1 MKATQ
6 YWTDAQKAH
15 RYIEFCAHSQR
26 RALSIDERNAAVRKY
41 IYVIK
46 EKLNCTAE
54 NSRRE

>member
-1 MKATQ
+1 MKR

-15 RYIEFCAHSQR
+15 RYIEFCALTETRTHR
-26 RALSIDERNAAVRKY
+26 DERNAAVRKY